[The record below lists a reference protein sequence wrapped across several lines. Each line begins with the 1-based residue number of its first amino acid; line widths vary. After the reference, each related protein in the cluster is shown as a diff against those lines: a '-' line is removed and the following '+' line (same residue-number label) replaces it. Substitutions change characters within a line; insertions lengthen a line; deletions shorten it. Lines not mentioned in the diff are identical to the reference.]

1 MVIDSYGCTETG
13 RLASNGAC
21 AKELR
26 LRDLPEMG
34 YLTSD
39 VPPRGE
45 ILARVEPDAAGYFSL
60 VRWTPDGTLAKE
72 PGSSDW
78 IDLDGVRYFCTGDVG
93 EQLAPGQIRV
103 IDRCKN
109 HFKLAQGIYVAP
121 EPVEAVLR
129 QSPWVSEL
137 FVWGNGSM
145 RSCAAVVVPKAQI
158 DEGTLL
164 KDLAELG
171 AKQGLKPWEIP
182 GEILLEPIPFAQQ
195 PDLWTA
201 SGKLSRVQLRRRYAG
216 REEVVEGGH
225 EVARAKEGA
234 PLVCA
239 GLRSLLAELRPNR
252 AWAPSELIGSLGL
265 DSLGVARLCAS
276 IFRHF
281 KVDLSPQALF
291 SIETLGDL
299 ERVVLAPA
307 ALREVC
313 ARRSGGRGVGRWAA
327 DVREALEALREERAY
342 ETQETRCGRPTATS
356 SRRPRAVLVTG
367 ATGFLGAFVAF
378 ELCRR
383 HGRTVLCLVRGGDE
397 EERLLQCLKFYR
409 LWHRPSLPP
418 NLRVLPSRG
427 VEDPRLGLGH
437 GALHEALRGSRLEAI
452 VHCAAWVSGVH
463 PYEALM
469 AANVRGTQHAISL
482 ALQMD
487 AKLLHVSTL
496 GFLPES
502 HPEEPLRPADESST
516 GDAVELLGRSGYAQ
530 SKWVAEQL
538 VWEATRMW
546 PKLQAKVVRP
556 GTVCGHPE
564 TGASNPKDALSLLI
578 LGLLQL
584 GEVALAA
591 ESPLPPGFNLVP
603 IHHVAS
609 AMAEL
614 LDRWPDEC
622 AVLHLCAA
630 PEAVLAMPRVVEW
643 LRAAGHPL
651 REVSVEAFCARVQQ
665 VDERHPL
672 FKFRASLSRP
682 AVRSKSSSSSLSAHT
697 RGQVDRCGTLPSAQ
711 LNEAEVVPV
720 MREAA
725 LGLAFLHSLGIVHY
739 DLKPENILF
748 NEGHVRLCD
757 FGSASERQWPDFGPD
772 ASRRAAREVELFFS
786 NRTTPM
792 FRPPELADP
801 DLVRLPVTAAADLF
815 MLGLCLYQMLFAVH
829 AFPLEGR
836 LANIHVR
843 YVLPEGAETCYSPAL
858 LSTLAALLSRD
869 PLQRPRGEELSVTGL
884 LR

>member
-1 MVIDSYGCTETG
+1 RRPLGNRLGALVSTGAALPHEVQRWLVRVFGRMVIDSYGCTETG

-265 DSLGVARLCAS
+265 DSLGGSEGRTS
-276 IFRHF
+276 E
-281 KVDLSPQALF
+281 K
-291 SIETLGDL
+291 
-299 ERVVLAPA
+299 
-307 ALREVC
+307 
-313 ARRSGGRGVGRWAA
+313 GGG
-327 DVREALEALREERAY
+327 ALEALREERAY

-711 LNEAEVVPV
+711 LNEAGFRACV
-720 MREAA
+720 
-725 LGLAFLHSLGIVHY
+725 AFLLQATG
-739 DLKPENILF
+739 
-748 NEGHVRLCD
+748 
-757 FGSASERQWPDFGPD
+757 
-772 ASRRAAREVELFFS
+772 
-786 NRTTPM
+786 
-792 FRPPELADP
+792 
-801 DLVRLPVTAAADLF
+801 
-815 MLGLCLYQMLFAVH
+815 LFAPDT
-829 AFPLEGR
+829 AGLSSS
-836 LANIHVR
+836 LAERRIGHK
-843 YVLPEGAETCYSPAL
+843 
-858 LSTLAALLSRD
+858 
-869 PLQRPRGEELSVTGL
+869 
-884 LR
+884 